1 MHYQLKIS
9 NIKLLAIKSVLLCS
23 ILLAAVGCSAPIH
36 VDLIVH
42 NGVIYT
48 LDENFA
54 VAEAMAIKDGKIVE
68 VGPENQI
75 LNKYT
80 SDTKVDAEK
89 SAIYPGF
96 IDAHCH
102 FLGFGL
108 GQKYVDLKGTVSF
121 EDVLNRIQGKTNLL
135 SEEWIIG
142 RGWDQNDWTDSD
154 FPNNEL
160 LDQAFPDK
168 YVALTRIDGHA
179 MLVSANVLDLAGIDK
194 NTVIAGGEIL
204 YEQGILIDAAMEL
217 VEKVLPKPNKN
228 TKIEALLYAQNSCL
242 GLGLTTV
249 DDAGLSIEDINL
261 INESHVNS
269 ILKMRIYAMYSASN
283 EVLRNMSKL
292 SIETDRL
299 TAKSVKLYADGALGS
314 RGASLKDP
322 YSDDTATLGLLFNTS
337 DSVERW
343 AKACF
348 DNGFQLNVHCIGDQ
362 SNHQVLTS
370 MGKVLG
376 GSNDRRWRIEHAQV
390 IDSKDLQLF
399 NAFNI
404 IPSVQPTHATSDML
418 WAEDRLGKDRIK
430 TAYAYKTLLNQN
442 GLIALGTDFPVES
455 NNPFET
461 FYSAVYRKNAE
472 QLPADGFLVDQ
483 ALTREEA
490 IKGMTIWAAI
500 SNFEEAKKGSLS
512 AEKFAD
518 FVVLKYDLMK
528 CTESEILNNYV
539 IQTWINGELVFK
551 R

>member
-1 MHYQLKIS
+1 M
-9 NIKLLAIKSVLLCS
+9 
-23 ILLAAVGCSAPIH
+23 GCSAPIH

-42 NGVIYT
+42 NGLIYT
-48 LDENFA
+48 LDENFT
-54 VAEAMAIKDGKIVE
+54 VAEAMAISDGKIVE

-80 SDTKVDAEK
+80 SDTKVDAKK

-108 GQKYVDLKGTVSF
+108 GQNYIDLKGTVSF
-121 EDVLNRIQGKTNLL
+121 DDVLNRIQGKTNSL

-142 RGWDQNDWTDSD
+142 RGWDQNDWTNTD
-154 FPNNEL
+154 FPNNAL
-160 LDQAFPDK
+160 LNQTFPDK
-168 YVALTRIDGHA
+168 FVALTRIDGHA
-179 MLVSANVLDLAGIDK
+179 MLVSANVLALAGIDK
-194 NTVIAGGEIL
+194 NTKIAGGEIL
-204 YEQGILIDAAMEL
+204 FEQGILIDAAMEL
-217 VEKVLPKPNKN
+217 VDEVLPKPNKN
-228 TKIEALLYAQNSCL
+228 SKIEALLYAQNSCFSY
-242 GLGLTTV
+242 GLTTV
-249 DDAGLSIEDINL
+249 DDAGLSIDDIDL
-261 INESHVNS
+261 IIEMHANS
-269 ILKMRIYAMYSASN
+269 TLKMRLYAMYSASG
-283 EVLRNMSKL
+283 EVLRNMSSL
-292 SIETDRL
+292 GIETDRL

-314 RGASLKDP
+314 RGASLIEP
-322 YSDDTATLGLLFNTS
+322 YSDDTTSSGLLFISN
-337 DSVERW
+337 DSIKRW
-343 AKACF
+343 AKACL
-348 DNGFQLNVHCIGDQ
+348 DNDFQLNVHCIGDQ
-362 SNHQVLTS
+362 SNHQVLTT

-376 GSNDRRWRIEHAQV
+376 GSNDRRWRIEHAQIV
-390 IDSKDLQLF
+390 NSKDLQLF
-399 NAFNI
+399 NTFNI
-404 IPSVQPTHATSDML
+404 IPSVQPTHATSDMY

-430 TAYAYKTLLNQN
+430 FAYAYKNLLNQN

-472 QLPADGFLVDQ
+472 QLPAKGFFIDQ

-500 SNFEEAKKGSLS
+500 SNFEETKKGSLS

-528 CTESEILNNYV
+528 CSESEILSNYV
-539 IQTWINGELVFK
+539 IQTWIDGELVFN